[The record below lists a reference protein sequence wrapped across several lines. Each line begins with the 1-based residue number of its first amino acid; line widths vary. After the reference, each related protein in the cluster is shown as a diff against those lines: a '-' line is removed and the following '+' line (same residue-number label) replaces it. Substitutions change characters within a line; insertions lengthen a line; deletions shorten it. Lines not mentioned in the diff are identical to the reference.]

1 VIQVP
6 QDLRVA
12 VVGPGATRA
21 HDVFASLAQAGY
33 HGRGFV
39 RFTRL
44 LEAKREW
51 CATILLA
58 DPEREYPEEELAAL
72 QELAVAKPL
81 IIAGGSIDMA
91 LVRQA
96 AALGARDVVL
106 RGDAQRLIDSLRR
119 AVAESVEEAELTLVG
134 EVEDQLMRRVFDLTP
149 NYVSIRDAAGRFV
162 IVSQAFADLYGMT
175 VEQMSGKPIA
185 AYTPTPEEAAREA
198 ADDAEVLQ
206 SRRSRFDTREIV
218 DSAGRQRLIQTVKRP
233 ITLDDGRVFVMS
245 VGVDI
250 TRPRR
255 AESTLE
261 KTNAFLKNI
270 LETISD
276 AVFALDL
283 SGKFTLANQRLSQ
296 MTGYKHHQLIGMPFT
311 QIFASDSLDEVQRVM
326 QSAAADAHKEKRFEG
341 QVSHAD
347 GHQRI
352 ITCSLLPL
360 RQGESIIGIV
370 GTAIDVTERKA
381 AEQRIEHLAYHDPLT
396 NLPNRRLLGDRLKM
410 AMSQAQRDR
419 RMVALLF
426 VDLDRFKSINDSLG
440 HRIGDALLQ
449 ELGTRFRHCVRSGD
463 TVARMGGDEFVFL
476 LPAVEHA
483 GEAVTV
489 ARKVLDAVRK
499 PFAIE
504 GREFVVTAC
513 IGISLYP
520 NHAQDAETL
529 IKQADTA
536 LFESKR
542 RGSDTYELFDES
554 MSARSMNHFI
564 LENDL
569 RRAISQGELAL
580 FYQPIVEMRTERI
593 IALEALVRW
602 NHPARGLLMPDD
614 FIRLAEETGLIMPL
628 GDWVLREACRQNR
641 EWQER
646 GVLAVPVA
654 VNISARQL
662 DSDLTAAVQEALA
675 VSSLAPE
682 FLDLELTETILMESA
697 ASSSMT
703 VDALKKIG
711 TRISVD
717 DFGTGYSS
725 LGYLDRF
732 PIDALKIDRS
742 FMPHDPLAPGA
753 GVIAGTIISMAQSL
767 GIDVVA
773 EGVETR
779 EQRDFL
785 LARGCTR
792 AQGHY
797 YWPAMT
803 PQALET
809 LASGDARDGVLA

>member
-1 VIQVP
+1 
-6 QDLRVA
+6 
-12 VVGPGATRA
+12 
-21 HDVFASLAQAGY
+21 
-33 HGRGFV
+33 
-39 RFTRL
+39 
-44 LEAKREW
+44 
-51 CATILLA
+51 
-58 DPEREYPEEELAAL
+58 
-72 QELAVAKPL
+72 
-81 IIAGGSIDMA
+81 
-91 LVRQA
+91 
-96 AALGARDVVL
+96 
-106 RGDAQRLIDSLRR
+106 
-119 AVAESVEEAELTLVG
+119 
-134 EVEDQLMRRVFDLTP
+134 
-149 NYVSIRDAAGRFV
+149 
-162 IVSQAFADLYGMT
+162 
-175 VEQMSGKPIA
+175 
-185 AYTPTPEEAAREA
+185 
-198 ADDAEVLQ
+198 
-206 SRRSRFDTREIV
+206 
-218 DSAGRQRLIQTVKRP
+218 
-233 ITLDDGRVFVMS
+233 
-245 VGVDI
+245 
-250 TRPRR
+250 
-255 AESTLE
+255 
-261 KTNAFLKNI
+261 
-270 LETISD
+270 
-276 AVFALDL
+276 
-283 SGKFTLANQRLSQ
+283 
-296 MTGYKHHQLIGMPFT
+296 
-311 QIFASDSLDEVQRVM
+311 
-326 QSAAADAHKEKRFEG
+326 
-341 QVSHAD
+341 
-347 GHQRI
+347 
-352 ITCSLLPL
+352 
-360 RQGESIIGIV
+360 
-370 GTAIDVTERKA
+370 
-381 AEQRIEHLAYHDPLT
+381 
-396 NLPNRRLLGDRLKM
+396 
-410 AMSQAQRDR
+410 
-419 RMVALLF
+419 
-426 VDLDRFKSINDSLG
+426 
-440 HRIGDALLQ
+440 
-449 ELGTRFRHCVRSGD
+449 
-463 TVARMGGDEFVFL
+463 MGGDEFVFL

-675 VSSLAPE
+675 VSSLPPE